1 MKTSI
6 IIMFVGILLFSTS
19 LSAQQF
25 IYPNKNQSPEQ
36 QQQDEGE
43 CYVWA
48 KGQTGFDPANPPQV
62 AAAPAPERKR
72 GGVIRGA
79 VVGAAVGE
87 IVDDEAGKG
96 AAAGGL
102 MGGARQARKN
112 REAQQQQQTAT
123 AANQA
128 EIDQQRA
135 TYSRAFGACMEGRGY
150 TVK

>member
-1 MKTSI
+1 MKVSGI
-6 IIMFVGILLFSTS
+6 IVLLSGVLLS
-19 LSAQQF
+19 LNLSAQQF
-25 IYPNKNQSPEQ
+25 SYPNNSQSPEQ

-48 KGQTGFDPANPPQV
+48 RGQTGFDPVNPPQA
-62 AAAPAPERKR
+62 AAAPEPKRRR

-102 MGGARQARKN
+102 VGGTRQARRN
-112 REAQQQQQTAT
+112 REAQQQQQ
-123 AANQA
+123 AAA
-128 EIDQQRA
+128 AAGELELDKQRE
-135 TYSRAFGACMEGRGY
+135 TYNRAFGACMEGRDY